1 MISFCSTKF
10 AVPRTIFR
18 LSDDPVNSSNSS
30 LLRSILS
37 KSNPNIYLEPE
48 HESKDS
54 GESTFENELLAN
66 DYLNGSVPTGAS
78 PFSSSV
84 LIEHDEQLNNLYNK
98 QSELRVNEKLRKST
112 AVFAHSQPVRPANLS
127 YPGDQQLPNLSHP
140 RPGHPSD
147 ELYGEQQ
154 KRSHSQPVFAN
165 EKRSTSTH
173 HFVHSENS
181 YDINQYA
188 LVQNSSGSSIVD
200 YSVDDLTK
208 TQSIVTN
215 VYLNCNHGRRGL
227 INPIRK
233 RKMKLVKSYSSQRN
247 LNYELADLEERTTA
261 QQNQYNSMGDL
272 IRDGDSKEADD
283 RVEAGVFTNGGKADS
298 KLKKQTSKEAGNLI
312 NELLSNGNED
322 ANKLNDD
329 LLSNASAGSY
339 SATELKNLKSSD
351 SILDQKLG
359 KPGFKLNQL
368 KEETRKPL
376 KSDLG
381 KQGSQ
386 PKLDSKA
393 ELIRESDEA
402 NKADSRCS
410 HYLHYKP
417 DVYTAKYSS
426 DYSHVKPKVDT
437 RNNIAYLKSQSNL
450 LRSKSNL
457 EDLALEELDE
467 AGEIM
472 QNAEKSLRK

>member
-1 MISFCSTKF
+1 MNVNG
-10 AVPRTIFR
+10 AVP
-18 LSDDPVNSSNSS
+18 N
-30 LLRSILS
+30 
-37 KSNPNIYLEPE
+37 
-48 HESKDS
+48 
-54 GESTFENELLAN
+54 A
-66 DYLNGSVPTGAS
+66 AS

-84 LIEHDEQLNNLYNK
+84 LIDQDEQLNNMYNK

-112 AVFAHSQPVRPANLS
+112 AVFAHPVRVTNLS
-127 YPGDQQLPNLSHP
+127 YPGDQQLPNLGQT
-140 RPGHPSD
+140 RMGHPAD
-147 ELYGEQQ
+147 GEPYGE

-173 HFVHSENS
+173 QFAHSENS

-247 LNYELADLEERTTA
+247 LNYELADLEERTTS

-272 IRDGDSKEADD
+272 IREPGEAKEAGD
-283 RVEAGVFTNGGKADS
+283 RVEDGIFGDGAKADG
-298 KLKKQTSKEAGNLI
+298 KLKKQSSKEAGNELI
-312 NELLSNGNED
+312 NELLGD
-322 ANKLNDD
+322 ANKMNDD
-329 LLSNASAGSY
+329 LLSNTSAGSY

-351 SILDQKLG
+351 SILDRKLE
-359 KPGFKLNQL
+359 KPGKLNQL

-381 KQGSQ
+381 KQGTQ
-386 PKLDSKA
+386 PKAADTKVDSKA
-393 ELIRESDEA
+393 AELAARECEEA
-402 NKADSRCS
+402 HKGDSRCS

-417 DVYTAKYSS
+417 EVYTAKYSS

-437 RNNIAYLKSQSNL
+437 RNNIAYLKAQSNL

>member
-1 MISFCSTKF
+1 MT
-10 AVPRTIFR
+10 
-18 LSDDPVNSSNSS
+18 NS
-30 LLRSILS
+30 
-37 KSNPNIYLEPE
+37 
-48 HESKDS
+48 
-54 GESTFENELLAN
+54 
-66 DYLNGSVPTGAS
+66 
-78 PFSSSV
+78 
-84 LIEHDEQLNNLYNK
+84 LYNK
-98 QSELRVNEKLRKST
+98 QSELRVNEKQRKST
-112 AVFAHSQPVRPANLS
+112 AVFGHAAQQMPADLPAHR
-127 YPGDQQLPNLSHP
+127 QLA
-140 RPGHPSD
+140 D
-147 ELYGEQQ
+147 EMYGQQ

-188 LVQNSSGSSIVD
+188 LVQNSSGSSILD

-233 RKMKLVKSYSSQRN
+233 RKLKLIKSYSSQRN
-247 LNYELADLEERTTA
+247 LNYELADLDERTV
-261 QQNQYNSMGDL
+261 QQY
-272 IRDGDSKEADD
+272 DSSGNLRE
-283 RVEAGVFTNGGKADS
+283 GGGEEDQRQSDKREE
-298 KLKKQTSKEAGNLI
+298 KLKKQESKGNLVS
-312 NELLSNGNED
+312 ELLSNGDDD
-322 ANKLNDD
+322 ANRLNDD
-329 LLSNASAGSY
+329 LLSSAGSY
-339 SATELKNLKSSD
+339 SVTELKNLKSSD
-351 SILDQKLG
+351 SLLDQKLNP
-359 KPGFKLNQL
+359 KMDPKM
-368 KEETRKPL
+368 
-376 KSDLG
+376 D
-381 KQGSQ
+381 
-386 PKLDSKA
+386 PKLDSKMYLKTDQKLDQRLEKPAGKLNQLREDTRKPMKSDLAKQGSSPPKPEAKQA
-393 ELIRESDEA
+393 ELTQEQQDEMS
-402 NKADSRCS
+402 KADSRCS

-437 RNNIAYLKSQSNL
+437 RQNIAYLKAQSNL

>member
-1 MISFCSTKF
+1 MPKT
-10 AVPRTIFR
+10 
-18 LSDDPVNSSNSS
+18 NSPK
-30 LLRSILS
+30 LFQSILS
-37 KSNPNIYLEPE
+37 KSNPNIYLEPDGGD
-48 HESKDS
+48 SKDS
-54 GESTFENELLAN
+54 NESTFENDLLMNEYGAM
-66 DYLNGSVPTGAS
+66 PTAQS
-78 PFSSSV
+78 PFSPGG
-84 LIEHDEQLNNLYNK
+84 LLDEPLNSLYNK

-112 AVFAHSQPVRPANLS
+112 AVFGHTQPIDMPSHLAN
-127 YPGDQQLPNLSHP
+127 D
-140 RPGHPSD
+140 
-147 ELYGEQQ
+147 LYADPQ

-188 LVQNSSGSSIVD
+188 LVQNSSGSSILD

-215 VYLNCNHGRRGL
+215 VYLNCSHGRRGV
-227 INPIRK
+227 INPVRK
-233 RKMKLVKSYSSQRN
+233 RKLKLVKSYSSQRN
-247 LNYELADLEERTTA
+247 LNYELADLDERTA
-261 QQNQYNSMGDL
+261 QQNQYNSSGNLMPKEDQETGLNGDA
-272 IRDGDSKEADD
+272 KQE
-283 RVEAGVFTNGGKADS
+283 E
-298 KLKKQTSKEAGNLI
+298 KLKKQSSKEAENLAA
-312 NELLSNGNED
+312 ELLSNAED

-329 LLSNASAGSY
+329 LLSSASAGSY
-339 SATELKNLKSSD
+339 SVTELKNLKSSD
-351 SILDQKLG
+351 SVLDGKLLDRSLDPKFDQNLDQKLE
-359 KPGFKLNQL
+359 KPGKLNQL
-368 KEETRKPL
+368 REDIRKPL
-376 KSDLG
+376 KSELG

-386 PKLDSKA
+386 PKI
-393 ELIRESDEA
+393 ELGRENEES
-402 NKADSRCS
+402 NSRCS

-437 RNNIAYLKSQSNL
+437 RNNIAYLKAQSNL